1 MRYVVSG
8 ADILWI
14 LGLGSRCCHLAFL
27 GWWLLECRML
37 FGWYGNKKKSLAF
50 VLYSCIVCI
59 SLDELDN
66 ILFVKK
72 FASDTIFECY
82 EINLL
87 FLPIWS

>member
-1 MRYVVSG
+1 
-8 ADILWI
+8 
-14 LGLGSRCCHLAFL
+14 
-27 GWWLLECRML
+27 ML

-59 SLDELDN
+59 CLDELDN

-82 EINLL
+82 EINAS
-87 FLPIWS
+87 FSTEQNIIFSEGVKQSNENINRS